1 MISDERLREAARRA
15 EESILAS
22 LPEPEDCEAVF
33 SARFERKMRKLIRR
47 TAHPIRYRVMKAAAC
62 FLLVVL
68 IGGGGVLT
76 FSTEARAAFLG
87 WVREVYSFYFEYHYT
102 GSQKELSQDTIYCP
116 TWVPDGY
123 DLIEELKVGT
133 HFVAIYRNEQGETII
148 FNCSSSSE
156 SLVFQIDRKDTQMY
170 PKTVHDMPAD
180 LHLAQ
185 EEGDT
190 NLLVWE
196 DENIGLIYWI
206 ISTLESEKLFKMAES
221 VAKIS

>member
-68 IGGGGVLT
+68 IGGGVLT
-76 FSTEARAAFLG
+76 FNAEARAAFLG

-123 DLIEELKVGT
+123 DLIQEPKAGARVD
-133 HFVAIYRNEQGETII
+133 VIYKNEQDESIV
-148 FNCSSSSE
+148 FNYSANVE
-156 SLVFQIDRKDTQMY
+156 SLIFRIKREDAQIS
-170 PKTVHDMPAD
+170 PVTVNGMSAD
-180 LHLAQ
+180 LYLDQ
-185 EEGDT
+185 NES
-190 NLLVWE
+190 NSNFLVWKDADTE
-196 DENIGLIYWI
+196 LIFWIMAPLETDELVKIAENVGA
-206 ISTLESEKLFKMAES
+206 IS
-221 VAKIS
+221 

>member
-68 IGGGGVLT
+68 IGGGVLT
-76 FSTEARAAFLG
+76 FNAEARAAFLG
-87 WVREVYSFYFEYHYT
+87 WVREVYSVYFEYHYT

-123 DLIEELKVGT
+123 DLIQEPKAGARVD
-133 HFVAIYRNEQGETII
+133 VIYKNEQDESIV
-148 FNCSSSSE
+148 FNYSANVE
-156 SLVFQIDRKDTQMY
+156 SLIFRIKREDAQIS
-170 PKTVHDMPAD
+170 PVTVNGMSAD
-180 LHLAQ
+180 LYLDQ
-185 EEGDT
+185 NES
-190 NLLVWE
+190 NSNFLVWKDADTE
-196 DENIGLIYWI
+196 LIFWIMAPLETDELVKIAENVGA
-206 ISTLESEKLFKMAES
+206 IS
-221 VAKIS
+221 

>member
-68 IGGGGVLT
+68 IGGGVLT
-76 FSTEARAAFLG
+76 FNAEARAAFLG

-123 DLIEELKVGT
+123 DLIQEPKAGARVD
-133 HFVAIYRNEQGETII
+133 VIYKN
-148 FNCSSSSE
+148 
-156 SLVFQIDRKDTQMY
+156 
-170 PKTVHDMPAD
+170 
-180 LHLAQ
+180 
-185 EEGDT
+185 
-190 NLLVWE
+190 
-196 DENIGLIYWI
+196 
-206 ISTLESEKLFKMAES
+206 ISTLSIIAFNLPVGLAES
-221 VAKIS
+221 SSFHQTCWG

>member
-62 FLLVVL
+62 FLLAVL

-76 FSTEARAAFLG
+76 FSTEARAAFVG
-87 WVREVYSFYFEYHYT
+87 WVREVYSSYFVYQYT
-102 GSQKELSQDTIYCP
+102 GSHTNLSQDMIYCP

-123 DLIEELKVGT
+123 NLIQEPIAGVRIE
-133 HFVAIYRNEQGETII
+133 AIYRNEQGEAII
-148 FNCSSSSE
+148 FNCSSNPE
-156 SLVFQIDRKDTQMY
+156 SLIFRIDREDAQAY
-170 PKTVHDMPAD
+170 PKTVHNMPAD
-180 LHLAQ
+180 LYLDQ
-185 EEGDT
+185 EEGDS
-190 NLLVWE
+190 NFLVWE
-196 DENIGLIYWI
+196 DKNVGLIFWI
-206 ISTLESEKLFKMAES
+206 ISTIESDELLKIDES
-221 VAKIS
+221 VTKIS

>member
-76 FSTEARAAFLG
+76 FNTEARAAFLG

-116 TWVPDGY
+116 TWVRDGY
-123 DLIEELKVGT
+123 DLIEKLKAGT
-133 HFVAIYRNEQGETII
+133 HFVAIYRNEQEEAII
-148 FNCSSSSE
+148 FNCSANDE
-156 SLVFQIDRKDTQMY
+156 SLIFRIKREDAQIS
-170 PKTVHDMPAD
+170 PVTVNGTSAD
-180 LHLAQ
+180 LYLDQ
-185 EEGDT
+185 DE
-190 NLLVWE
+190 NNINYLVWKDE
-196 DENIGLIYWI
+196 DAELIFWI
-206 ISTLESEKLFKMAES
+206 MSPLETDELVKIAES
-221 VAKIS
+221 VEIVS